1 MRIYHSSVDI
11 EDTAEKSE
19 DQTCIAAGTK
29 NNSCLD

>member
-11 EDTAEKSE
+11 EDTAEKTK

-29 NNSCLD
+29 NNRYLD